1 MSAIICPL
9 RICGTSRHGHD
20 KHSPQTGGTG
30 VASTFM
36 AKRLLVP
43 RSEAEQMLRKA
54 GYPPEVIE
62 NVMRGLPDPLD
73 SERDAGA
80 FTKWGI
86 SFEALMDR
94 LGASP

>member
-1 MSAIICPL
+1 MPWWYTGCP
-9 RICGTSRHGHD
+9 
-20 KHSPQTGGTG
+20 KHTPQTGGTG

-36 AKRLLVP
+36 AKRLLV
-43 RSEAEQMLRKA
+43 SHAEAEQMLRKA
-54 GYPPEVIE
+54 GYPSELIE
-62 NVMRGLPDPLD
+62 KVMRGLPDPLD